1 MKKYIVKVRVICL
14 LMFLWACL
22 ILSAES
28 KAQNV
33 PVEKPNFLF
42 IAVDDLRPEL
52 GAYGKEYAKTPNLDR
67 LASQSSVFTN
77 HFVTVPTCGASRHSM
92 LVGKL
97 PRSKA
102 DLSNM
107 ASVQHISSRSKS
119 ERPLTFLE
127 QFRDQGYY
135 TVGIGK
141 ISHHPDGYVYD
152 YAEPKSDV
160 LELPGSWDE
169 MLFDPGKWETGHNAF
184 FGYADGSNRTG
195 KNKQVKPYE
204 AADVADTG
212 YPDGLTAELAIQKL
226 GELREEEKPFFLS
239 VGFFKPH
246 LPFTAPQKYWDL
258 YEESEIPLAPF
269 PQIPEGSAKASLLQ
283 SGEFNQYA
291 LGEEK
296 ASLDSQLSDEYA
308 RKIRHAY
315 LAAVSYVDAQIGKV
329 LDELE
334 RQGLAENTIVVV
346 WGDHGWHLGDDL
358 VWGKHTLFDWALQ
371 SVLVI
376 RNPAQKGNQVDQIVS
391 SVDIYPTLLDL
402 AGLSSASDLDGQSM
416 VGLMQN
422 PSLPTWRNSAYSYF
436 NRGNSVRTADYRLTR
451 YFRTN
456 GPEYELY
463 DQQADPLETKNVA
476 PEKLDGLSALKALL
490 EKGNTGIFDQ

>member
-1 MKKYIVKVRVICL
+1 MKLSFRHLFILVAI
-14 LMFLWACL
+14 FLSQTFR
-22 ILSAES
+22 I

-33 PVEKPNFLF
+33 PKRPNILF

-52 GAYGKEYAKTPNLDR
+52 GAYGKSYTYTPNLDQF
-67 LASQSSVFTN
+67 ASKSSVFQN
-77 HFVTVPTCGASRHSM
+77 HFVTVPTCGASRYSM

-97 PRSKA
+97 PKSKG

-107 ASVQHISSRSKS
+107 AAVNNISNKQES
-119 ERPLTFLE
+119 ERPKTFVQDLRE
-127 QFRDQGYY
+127 NGFY

-141 ISHHPDGYVYD
+141 LSHHPDGYVYEYD
-152 YAEPKSDV
+152 EPKSNQ
-160 LELPGSWDE
+160 LELPGTWDE
-169 MLFDPGKWETGHNAF
+169 MLFDSGKWGTGHNAF

-195 KNKQVKPYE
+195 MNKQVKPYE
-204 AADVADTG
+204 SADVDDMG
-212 YPDGLTAELAIQKL
+212 YPDGLTAELAIEKL
-226 GELREEEKPFFLS
+226 SELKERKEPFFLG

-246 LPFTAPQKYWDL
+246 LPFTAPKKYWDL

-269 PQIPEGSAKASLLQ
+269 AAIPEGSAAASLIT

-296 ASLDSQLSDEYA
+296 AGLDHAVSNEYA

-315 LAAVSYVDAQIGKV
+315 LASVSYVDAQIGKV

-334 RQGLAENTIVVV
+334 KQGLAENTIVVI

-371 SVLVI
+371 SVLMI
-376 RNPAQKGNQVDQIVS
+376 KTPDGKGNYINQIVS
-391 SVDIYPTLLDL
+391 TVDIAPTLLEL
-402 AGLSSASDLDGQSM
+402 AGVKPSEKLDGESLVDLMKNPKLQS
-416 VGLMQN
+416 
-422 PSLPTWRNSAYSYF
+422 WRNTAYSYF
-436 NRGNSVRTADYRLTR
+436 NQGNSVRTSEYRLTR
-451 YFRTN
+451 YYRSN

-463 DQQADPLETKNVA
+463 DQISDPNETNNIAGPQLESL
-476 PEKLDGLSALKALL
+476 PKLKKLL
-490 EKGNTGIFDQ
+490 EKGNTGIFEK